1 MKSRELGALL
11 NLLAKHPRV
20 ASLTI
25 GDVTVSFHDGSPPVE
40 RIEAP
45 PPEPEA
51 EPDIPEGVYDPRKR
65 LTEIHRKYKRPS

>member
-25 GDVTVSFHDGSPPVE
+25 GDVTVSFRDDSPPVE
-40 RIEAP
+40 REQPP
-45 PPEPEA
+45 PPEPVE
-51 EPDIPEGVYDPRKR
+51 EPALPEGVYDPRKR
-65 LTEIHRKYKRPS
+65 LEDIHRKYKRPS